1 MTIADSIPPGAP
13 AAATVAPAHVFR
25 IVLAYAVFAGLWILI
40 SDKAVAWMFNDP
52 DRIVLVGMVK
62 GWLFVAVT
70 SLLLYG
76 LIRRM
81 VDQALAASR
90 RELEAQTEKA
100 RVLQL
105 FDAIV
110 DSSTD
115 AIFAKDLD
123 DRFIVFSRGASLLT
137 GKRPEEVLG
146 RDEMAV
152 FPPEVAR
159 QLIADNHRVMAENRV
174 FTFED
179 ETVTPNG
186 PRTLLTTKGPLHDAA
201 GKVVGMFGI
210 ARDITARHQAVKEL
224 REYAETLSQRND
236 ELERFN
242 RATVGRELEMI
253 KLKQQINDLS
263 QRLGLAAP
271 YALDFVTA
279 PPAQGPP

>member
-1 MTIADSIPPGAP
+1 MTIADSTPSGSS
-13 AAATVAPAHVFR
+13 AAATDAPANVFR

-52 DRIVLVGMVK
+52 DRIVLAGMVK

-81 VDQALAASR
+81 LDQALAVSR

-100 RVLQL
+100 SALKL
-105 FDAIV
+105 LDAIAG
-110 DSSTD
+110 SSTD
-115 AIFAKDLD
+115 GIFAKDLD
-123 DRFIVFSRGASLLT
+123 DRFILFNRGAALLT
-137 GKRPEEVLG
+137 GKRPEDVFG

-152 FPPEVAR
+152 FPPEIAR
-159 QLIADNHRVMAENRV
+159 QLIADNRQVMAENRV
-174 FTFED
+174 ITFED
-179 ETVTPNG
+179 AAVTPDG

-201 GKVVGMFGI
+201 GKVVGMFGV
-210 ARDITARHQAVKEL
+210 ARDITERHQAVKEL
-224 REYAETLSQRND
+224 REYAEALSQRNE

-253 KLKQQINDLS
+253 RLKQQVNDLS
-263 QRLGLAAP
+263 QRLGLTAP
-271 YALDFVTA
+271 YALDFVAT
-279 PPAQGPP
+279 PPTQGPT